1 MIKHIRVLKMV
12 KYKAKR
18 VIYISEQEQL
28 DLIDA
33 LTPTEFKLYTT
44 LIFSLSKNWS
54 PADYQYDA
62 IARRMR
68 CSTKTI
74 QNTYYS
80 LRKKG
85 YVELAFF
92 KDEQKEQCVK
102 VVIGKDMVE
111 LYKLGV
117 SASITDSQHLQEAM
131 AMYPLDRA
139 NMSQEEINEAVE
151 RINQHIMNHQ

>member
-1 MIKHIRVLKMV
+1 MKHLLVQP
-12 KYKAKR
+12 Y
-18 VIYISEQEQL
+18 
-28 DLIDA
+28 
-33 LTPTEFKLYTT
+33 
-44 LIFSLSKNWS
+44 
-54 PADYQYDA
+54 
-62 IARRMR
+62 
-68 CSTKTI
+68 
-74 QNTYYS
+74 
-80 LRKKG
+80 
-85 YVELAFF
+85 
-92 KDEQKEQCVK
+92 VK